1 VSDPPA
7 DPESMTAG
15 SRHGD
20 PPVGRHRR
28 RVRSRWSDR
37 RAGAFQTGWTV
48 LILERGQKAP
58 VAGSMAQTFRELRMP
73 GRSLLL
79 TDRPLAVLRGV
90 TVGGSSIYFFGTPW
104 EPPYELFDK
113 RGVDIHAEVAAAR
126 RTAPVAP
133 LPPELIGPKGPADHA
148 QRDPAGVPLE
158 ALEAAAEV
166 LRPGPRPDPAHHGRP
181 WLDQT
186 APRGPQWAVRRA
198 ERAPPVVAAVGR
210 TVAVRP
216 ARPRRPR
223 ASGHTGARYAPSSP
237 TPCSARP
244 PAAATHSPHRPT
256 RSPPPCWPCGGAC
269 CSSACWTRGGERHHL
284 RNEP

>member
-1 VSDPPA
+1 
-7 DPESMTAG
+7 MTAG

-166 LRPGPRPDPAHHGRP
+166 LRPGRAQIQRTMG
-181 WLDQT
+181 
-186 APRGPQWAVRRA
+186 GP
-198 ERAPPVVAAVGR
+198 G
-210 TVAVRP
+210 
-216 ARPRRPR
+216 
-223 ASGHTGARYAPSSP
+223 S
-237 TPCSARP
+237 
-244 PAAATHSPHRPT
+244 T
-256 RSPPPCWPCGGAC
+256 RQRLEA
-269 CSSACWTRGGERHHL
+269 
-284 RNEP
+284 

>member
-1 VSDPPA
+1 
-7 DPESMTAG
+7 MTAG

-126 RTAPVAP
+126 RTAPGGSCTARSSW
-133 LPPELIGPKGPADHA
+133 GTTGSTGS
-148 QRDPAGVPLE
+148 RC
-158 ALEAAAEV
+158 
-166 LRPGPRPDPAHHGRP
+166 RSTSTR
-181 WLDQT
+181 T
-186 APRGPQWAVRRA
+186 APRSSAPWAA
-198 ERAPPVVAAVGR
+198 L
-210 TVAVRP
+210 
-216 ARPRRPR
+216 ARPD
-223 ASGHTGARYAPSSP
+223 
-237 TPCSARP
+237 SA
-244 PAAATHSPHRPT
+244 
-256 RSPPPCWPCGGAC
+256 
-269 CSSACWTRGGERHHL
+269 
-284 RNEP
+284 